1 MLRKLIDIQY
11 VRNDTLLGRGR
22 FRVKGDVVE
31 VQPAYTETAYRIS
44 FFGDEVEQ
52 ISHFDPLT
60 GEVLSRYDTITI
72 FPATQYVTSKPTI
85 ERALGEIR
93 HELNEQVRSSR
104 RRGRCSRRIG
114 SGSAPST
121 TSR

>member
-31 VQPAYTETAYRIS
+31 VQPAYSETAYRIS

-60 GEVLSRYDTITI
+60 GEVLSKYDTITI

-85 ERALGEIR
+85 ERAVVEIR
-93 HELNEQVRSSR
+93 HELEAQARQFEAE
-104 RRGRCSRRIG
+104 GKMLEAHRI
-114 SGSAPST
+114 
-121 TSR
+121 R